1 MQGMAKHASHML
13 ARHTN
18 FACFSIDFAVGRPC
32 QRCVKRD
39 LAATCA
45 DGVRKKAKYLQDSYD
60 AQQLAAEQAG
70 QSSQGNNGSSSSSS
84 SSSIDLTGMD
94 QQLLSDQDQQQRQG
108 MDG

>member
-1 MQGMAKHASHML
+1 L
-13 ARHTN
+13 ANFGSSTLN
-18 FACFSIDFAVGRPC
+18 FALGRPC

-70 QSSQGNNGSSSSSS
+70 QSPQDNSGSSSNSN